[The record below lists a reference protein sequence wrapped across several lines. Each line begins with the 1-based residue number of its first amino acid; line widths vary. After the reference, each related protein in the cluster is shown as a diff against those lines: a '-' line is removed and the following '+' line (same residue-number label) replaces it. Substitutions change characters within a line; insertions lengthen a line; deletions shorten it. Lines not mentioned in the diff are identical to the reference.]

1 MEAWRKVCR
10 EAFFPLVKLDTLH
23 LLWMS
28 LGGDDPRLGQG
39 YTTDPPPL
47 MAVQDWPVES
57 VGCPIAMCGVLEGLE
72 TIGEVEE
79 YFARLCFEIDNRL
92 GEPAGVR
99 HLLNWHDENPRAEV
113 FSELFREIG
122 DYLMDAEAKGKACFA
137 TSTA

>member
-10 EAFFPLVKLDTLH
+10 KAFYPLVKMDTLH
-23 LLWMS
+23 QLW
-28 LGGDDPRLGQG
+28 LAIGAEDPRLNQG

-57 VGCPIAMCGVLEGLE
+57 VGCPLAMCGVLEGLE
-72 TIGEVEE
+72 TVGDVEE

-92 GEPAGVR
+92 GEPGGVR
-99 HLLNWHDENPRAEV
+99 WLLNWHDETPRAEV

-122 DYLMDAEAKGKACFA
+122 DYLMDAEAKGRACSA
-137 TSTA
+137 TSTV